1 MDKDQLLKF
10 ISLIIERNS
19 SHTMVLSQLLDI
31 LKAQK
36 APQEFIDLVEYS
48 CDGFGDVKNV
58 LKTKSVLTEQD
69 IRDAEARYRKMR
81 EENVGRC

>member
-48 CDGFGDVKNV
+48 CDGFRDV
-58 LKTKSVLTEQD
+58 KSVLTGQD
-69 IRDAEARYRKMR
+69 IRDAEAKYRKMR